1 MGMPA
6 IQYALADERDT
17 GFVTLPLSSVRKW
30 LHGSW
35 ALLFSHA
42 DDFAAY
48 GFEADRWLWMVRHA
62 CASANVRP
70 LALAHSTCHSAS
82 WVTEVGGRATALPVE
97 DTRRYPLLRDAYE
110 QVLCEAVRAADSRF
124 VMILDDALRLRRT
137 FAYDPGD
144 RLPSPIDLIA
154 MADRL
159 RSEGV
164 PGGRPPGAARHSI
177 RTRGLARYA
186 SPNGVS
192 SPF

>member
-6 IQYALADERDT
+6 LQYPLTGECDT
-17 GFVTLPLSSVRKW
+17 SFVTLPLSSVRKW
-30 LHGSW
+30 LRGSW

-48 GFEADRWLWMVRHA
+48 GFEADRWLFMVRYA
-62 CASANVRP
+62 CASADVRP
-70 LALAHSTCHSAS
+70 LALAHSTSHSS
-82 WVTEVGGRATALPVE
+82 NWVTEVGGRATALPADE
-97 DTRRYPLLRDAYE
+97 TRRYPLLRDAYE
-110 QVLCEAVRAADSRF
+110 QVLCSAIGAMDSRF

-137 FAYDPGD
+137 FAYGPGD

-159 RSEGV
+159 RSAGL
-164 PGGRPPGAARHSI
+164 PDGGPPSATRA
-177 RTRGLARYA
+177 RGLPLA
-186 SPNGVS
+186 SPIGIN